1 MKFILKKIDF
11 KAIEENSIFVKLLI
25 LERLIERE
33 LEEDGEE
40 TSFFA
45 RKEKND
51 CLFR

>member
-1 MKFILKKIDF
+1 MMLLI
-11 KAIEENSIFVKLLI
+11 IEFTFSINSIFVKLLI

-33 LEEDGEE
+33 LEEEGEE